1 MCFLLCLS
9 IFPFCTYHCQ
19 NVNVFIISHLMYLK
33 EEYHIK
39 KITDILF
46 IPVVII
52 KARNKW
58 KYHFLPIYYI
68 YQ

>member
-1 MCFLLCLS
+1 
-9 IFPFCTYHCQ
+9 
-19 NVNVFIISHLMYLK
+19 MYLK

-58 KYHFLPIYYI
+58 KYHFLPMYYI